1 MRSAVRCRP
10 PEGATVELEQMRQL
24 DAIERLGTMSAAAE
38 ELHISQ
44 PALSRSIQR
53 LEAELGC
60 ALFERAGRR
69 VALNDCGR
77 AAVEGA
83 RAILRDERVLR
94 ANVAAIAERARALH
108 VSTVAPAPLWRLTA
122 LAMERFPR
130 ETLTYET
137 VEEREALRQVVA
149 GASDFAITCADPR
162 RPGLT
167 SCELMRDNLAVTLPP
182 NHPLAARREV
192 SFADLAGETFLIMT
206 NIGFWRGVVD
216 RGIPGATF
224 IEQADRMVFS
234 QLAHA
239 TPHCTFVTDAPFQRD
254 AMSGRTVVPITD
266 AGAHA
271 VFYLTMRGDAGGLT
285 AQLYRWVREHA

>member
-1 MRSAVRCRP
+1 
-10 PEGATVELEQMRQL
+10 MRQL

-130 ETLTYET
+130 ETLTM
-137 VEEREALRQVVA
+137 RE
-149 GASDFAITCADPR
+149 
-162 RPGLT
+162 
-167 SCELMRDNLAVTLPP
+167 NLAVTLPP

-192 SFADLAGETFLIMT
+192 SFAGLAGETFLIMT

-216 RGIPGATF
+216 RAIPGGTF
-224 IEQADRMVFS
+224 IEQADRMVFL

-254 AMSGRTVVPITD
+254 AMPGRVVVPITD
-266 AGAHA
+266 ASAHA

>member
-1 MRSAVRCRP
+1 M
-10 PEGATVELEQMRQL
+10 
-24 DAIERLGTMSAAAE
+24 
-38 ELHISQ
+38 
-44 PALSRSIQR
+44 
-53 LEAELGC
+53 LGC

-167 SCELMRDNLAVTLPP
+167 SCELMRENLAVTLPP

>member
-1 MRSAVRCRP
+1 
-10 PEGATVELEQMRQL
+10 MRQL
-24 DAIERLGTMSAAAE
+24 DAIERLGTMSPPPR
-38 ELHISQ
+38 SCT
-44 PALSRSIQR
+44 SRSPATQAAPSSGSR
-53 LEAELGC
+53 RSSAARFSSG
-60 ALFERAGRR
+60 RGRR

-162 RPGLT
+162 RPGLA
-167 SCELMRDNLAVTLPP
+167 SCELMRENLAVTLPP

-216 RGIPGATF
+216 RAIPGATF

-239 TPHCTFVTDAPFQRD
+239 PRIAR
-254 AMSGRTVVPITD
+254 
-266 AGAHA
+266 
-271 VFYLTMRGDAGGLT
+271 L
-285 AQLYRWVREHA
+285 